1 MKLSHKLV
9 LVSAAVLMG
18 VSPVVG
24 MANSASVQAAPIAH
38 AKGVHNTYG
47 KNSRVKMTKT
57 MKFVDRYGKKTSM
70 SAPKGGHYTI
80 WNVKNINGE
89 VYYSIQ
95 TDLKYWIPAAATEGT
110 VTYKSGNTT
119 YTLKSN
125 GKKVVTS
132 TSTAKST
139 KKSESKKDSKKTT
152 TKKSASTKKSTSKK
166 TASSKKTT
174 SKKTTSNTIK
184 LIHNAYVYDKNG
196 KRLKTYMGSAK
207 YTTIAK
213 GVTVNSNGTKT
224 IDGVLYYSLG
234 GGAYIKAANVDGK
247 ASNIDKPTIITLK
260 KNAYIYNGEGKTKKK
275 LVKKGKTVK
284 TTEARYIGT
293 KLYYKIGDDQ
303 FVKAANVVKVKGTG
317 LDPVNEPDGAAT
329 VKVPDTEDVNSTK
342 VTTKRVVSLYDI
354 EGQKYANRIFD
365 AGVSQQVSE
374 LRYIATSVNSTPQ
387 LFFKLA
393 SGRGYL
399 KYDDVTMDGKI
410 LNPVNT
416 PEQAK
421 ADVTVAT
428 AADKAKLTQSINE
441 AASVKASE
449 LYKLSSSSAKAAY
462 DKAITEGAIVNNNAS
477 ATIGQVNEAEGAI
490 VAAKAKLN
498 GAKIAVANFN
508 SLTPDEVTAIVKA
521 AANANN
527 VPESAIQFSN
537 NNTTLSIVT
546 NGYTQPLNINDYA
559 VQNSAINR

>member
-57 MKFVDRYGKKTSM
+57 MKFVDRYGKKTSKT
-70 SAPKGGHYTI
+70 ATKGGHYTI

-95 TDLKYWIPAAATEGT
+95 TDLKHWIPAAATEGT

-139 KKSESKKDSKKTT
+139 KKSAKKVVKKTTKKTAIKSESKKDSKKTT
-152 TKKSASTKKSTSKK
+152 TKKSASTRKSTSKK

-234 GGAYIKAANVDGK
+234 GGAYIKAANVD
-247 ASNIDKPTIITLK
+247 D
-260 KNAYIYNGEGKTKKK
+260 
-275 LVKKGKTVK
+275 
-284 TTEARYIGT
+284 
-293 KLYYKIGDDQ
+293 
-303 FVKAANVVKVKGTG
+303 KAANVDDKAANVDDKAATSSSTEKTSSKTTSKKNTSSEKNTSSDEESEDSTSVKLIHNAYVYDENGKRVKNYLGTSYIGKGVTVKGLGTKTIKG
-317 LDPVNEPDGAAT
+317 TKYYALKPNHYY
-329 VKVPDTEDVNSTK
+329 VKGS
-342 VTTKRVVSLYDI
+342 
-354 EGQKYANRIFD
+354 
-365 AGVSQQVSE
+365 
-374 LRYIATSVNSTPQ
+374 
-387 LFFKLA
+387 
-393 SGRGYL
+393 
-399 KYDDVTMDGKI
+399 
-410 LNPVNT
+410 
-416 PEQAK
+416 
-421 ADVTVAT
+421 DVTV
-428 AADKAKLTQSINE
+428 K
-441 AASVKASE
+441 
-449 LYKLSSSSAKAAY
+449 
-462 DKAITEGAIVNNNAS
+462 
-477 ATIGQVNEAEGAI
+477 
-490 VAAKAKLN
+490 
-498 GAKIAVANFN
+498 
-508 SLTPDEVTAIVKA
+508 
-521 AANANN
+521 
-527 VPESAIQFSN
+527 
-537 NNTTLSIVT
+537 
-546 NGYTQPLNINDYA
+546 
-559 VQNSAINR
+559 

>member
-1 MKLSHKLV
+1 MKLSHKLIM
-9 LVSAAVLMG
+9 VSAAALMS
-18 VSPVVG
+18 VSPLLNTTQNVN
-24 MANSASVQAAPIAH
+24 AATAS
-38 AKGVHNTYG
+38 
-47 KNSRVKMTKT
+47 TKKT
-57 MKFVDRYGKKTSM
+57 TTKKTS
-70 SAPKGGHYTI
+70 
-80 WNVKNINGE
+80 
-89 VYYSIQ
+89 
-95 TDLKYWIPAAATEGT
+95 
-110 VTYKSGNTT
+110 
-119 YTLKSN
+119 
-125 GKKVVTS
+125 
-132 TSTAKST
+132 
-139 KKSESKKDSKKTT
+139 SKKTT
-152 TKKSASTKKSTSKK
+152 TKKSASTKKTTSTKKSTSKK
-166 TASSKKTT
+166 TTKKAASSKTTT

-184 LIHNAYVYDKNG
+184 LTHNAYVYDKNG

-213 GVTVNSNGTKT
+213 GVTVNSNGTNT
-224 IDGVLYYSLG
+224 INGVLYYSLG

-247 ASNIDKPTIITLK
+247 VATSSSTKKTSSKNTSSNKPSTDESEDSTSTKLIHNAYVYDVNGKRIKKYEGKSKLTKGTEIDTYGTVNIKGKKYYQLDEEGTAFVKAGNVDRPTTITLK

-303 FVKAANVVKVKGTG
+303 FVKAANVGKVKGEE
-317 LDPVNEPDGAAT
+317 LDPINEPDGAAT
-329 VKVPDTEDVNSTK
+329 VEVPDTEDVNSTK
-342 VTTKRVVSLYDI
+342 VITKGVVSLYDI
-354 EGQKYANRIFD
+354 KGQKYANRIFD

-387 LFFKLA
+387 LFYKLA

-399 KYDDVTMDGKI
+399 KADEVTVDGKI
-410 LNPVNT
+410 LNAVNT

-428 AADKAKLTQSINE
+428 TADKAKLTQSINE

-449 LYKLSSSSAKAAY
+449 IYKLSSSTAKAAY
-462 DKAITEGAIVNNNAS
+462 DKAITDGAIVNNNAS
-477 ATIGQVNEAEGAI
+477 ATIGQVNEAESAI
-490 VAAKAKLN
+490 TSAKAKLN
-498 GAKIAVANFN
+498 GAKIAVANLN
-508 SLTPDEVTAIVKA
+508 SLTPDEVTAIVRA
-521 AANANN
+521 VANANN

-546 NGYTQPLNINDYA
+546 NGYTQSLNINDYA